1 MFNLPEYL
9 NVSVGGVPLVFIVIG
24 LVTLCRK
31 IPGMTGNRL
40 LIASLIIGFSLGF
53 GYQVA
58 TLPPVDFAGW
68 FAAVIYGL
76 AMSLV
81 PSGLYDT
88 GKYITGADKI
98 INEVELST
106 LLSELMPLSDE
117 KNQHV

>member
-9 NVSVGGVPLVFIVIG
+9 NVSVGGVPLVIIVIG

-31 IPGMTGNRL
+31 IKGMTGNRL
-40 LIASLIIGFSLGF
+40 LIASLIIGFSIGF

-68 FAAVIYGL
+68 FAAGIYGL

-88 GKYITGADKI
+88 GKQLTGVDKI
-98 INEVELST
+98 LSGAELHAF
-106 LLSELMPLSDE
+106 LEIDE
-117 KNQHV
+117 TEMEQDHA